1 MHDFLFSKD
10 KIQKAQKKLLK
21 RINFDYKQYKNQ
33 CYHFETN
40 QNKTEM
46 HDKKKYFTVLSRVF
60 GPHVAQQLTTRP
72 Q

>member
-1 MHDFLFSKD
+1 MIFCSAK
-10 KIQKAQKKLLK
+10 KSKKLKKMLK
-21 RINFDYKQYKNQ
+21 RINFGYTQNINKKQ
-33 CYHFETN
+33 CYHFDTN

>member
-1 MHDFLFSKD
+1 MHDFLFSK
-10 KIQKAQKKLLK
+10 KKSKKLKKKLLK
-21 RINFDYKQYKNQ
+21 PINFVYKQYKNQ
-33 CYHFETN
+33 CYHFDTN
-40 QNKTEM
+40 QNNTEM